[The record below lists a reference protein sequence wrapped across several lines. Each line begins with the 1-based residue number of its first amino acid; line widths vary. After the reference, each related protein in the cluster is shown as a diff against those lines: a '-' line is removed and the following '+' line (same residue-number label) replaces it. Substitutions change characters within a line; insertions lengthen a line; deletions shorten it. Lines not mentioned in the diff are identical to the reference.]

1 MNWKVPVL
9 RSALLYLM
17 GQVYQ
22 AHLKQFPGLHSFQD
36 GGYIVTRRY
45 SDHPFIVE
53 VSMQFFFYKKW

>member
-22 AHLKQFPGLHSFQD
+22 ARLKQFPGLHSFQD
-36 GGYIVTRRY
+36 GGYIVTCR
-45 SDHPFIVE
+45 
-53 VSMQFFFYKKW
+53 